1 MKMAELIIITD
12 SKKVI
17 TVTKKAF
24 DVIYKRHGFQEQKAE
39 EINKEK
45 IGEKKSKRT
54 TKKKKSGEDN

>member
-1 MKMAELIIITD
+1 MAELIIITD

>member
-1 MKMAELIIITD
+1 MAELITITD
-12 SKKVI
+12 NNKVI

-24 DVIYKRHGFQEQKAE
+24 SVIYKRYGFQEQKAE